1 MSKYICLNNGTFSID
16 DKNASNQENIE
27 KLKDFKLIVPS
38 INNFKNVIQASS
50 DMLVKAISKTRTIEE
65 AANLDLIDAS
75 ILLVP
80 FCKIDYEFEVTYNY
94 KKYRKE
100 QVPYTAY
107 ETRTRQIR
115 DPRGGYY
122 DQARKNPVMVQ
133 ERYQVPVTKYR
144 TVSHYEGNGN
154 GSSNGSRAGNSALS
168 VKEEII
174 QESDFKF
181 ILKDYKNSFFGKN
194 KVNKMKLSSYSSCS
208 DINKFLEDFSKSFS
222 INKSHIGVIEV
233 NNNVKELF
241 NKNKEEIINNLKK
254 EIDNSENSRNTLS
267 CENFEYSFGE
277 FRLKPTFILI
287 PYIVNVYSHNNIPA
301 KNNIY
306 YCAKNL
312 HGENDPIKNNSVR
325 IIKFPITNSI
335 AKSYSLDY
343 RFLKLLIVY
352 LLSFSCTILIR
363 FLAAIFGI
371 SSSPTFP
378 MFIFAIILI
387 FVVSFVNNFSKN
399 ITAKNNVLQK
409 KIKLVKNFK
418 LSDIFSSI
426 LSLKVEIPKNKNK
439 TISIPLL
446 KVISKNK
453 NFPIIIIQKKN
464 IKAFNLL
471 ILLAMILP
479 FIQWMIFQ

>member
-352 LLSFSCTILIR
+352 
-363 FLAAIFGI
+363 
-371 SSSPTFP
+371 
-378 MFIFAIILI
+378 
-387 FVVSFVNNFSKN
+387 
-399 ITAKNNVLQK
+399 
-409 KIKLVKNFK
+409 
-418 LSDIFSSI
+418 
-426 LSLKVEIPKNKNK
+426 
-439 TISIPLL
+439 
-446 KVISKNK
+446 
-453 NFPIIIIQKKN
+453 
-464 IKAFNLL
+464 
-471 ILLAMILP
+471 
-479 FIQWMIFQ
+479 